1 MAWRPK
7 SKLGPPART
16 AISGPPGSLTAVVS
30 FLSRFLSITFH
41 FPAVQLLFGRQAA
54 AWGGPI
60 HWPGSRSPVSE
71 IPSTI
76 TIWHQI
82 VSFPSMWKRFF
93 LLFLALLAVL
103 AGGPGSLG
111 LPSHFRPCSLSACWA
126 RCLLS
131 RRFDPSFFVH
141 PSRLPSLSRHD
152 PRHLILKIWE
162 NSHEAYGYSC
172 KPANPRC
179 PESGWKP
186 GPC

>member
-1 MAWRPK
+1 MIWRPK

-41 FPAVQLLFGRQAA
+41 FPTVQLLFGRQVA
-54 AWGGPI
+54 AWGAQSTGPVRD
-60 HWPGSRSPVSE
+60 PRSQKFRQLS
-71 IPSTI
+71 PSGI
-76 TIWHQI
+76 K
-82 VSFPSMWKRFF
+82 SFLFRQFGKIFSS
-93 LLFLALLAVL
+93 FLALLAVL
-103 AGGPGSLG
+103 AGGLGSLG
-111 LPSHFRPCSLSACWA
+111 LPSHFRPCPLSACWA

-131 RRFDPSFFVH
+131 RRFDPSFFIH